1 MKPILKRKLS
11 LFLTFIYLFSLV
23 SIGFADDSFKNS
35 PPKIEH
41 GSLTL
46 QKGSKTAQENTDKS
60 TKEKKEEKPKYTTK
74 NEISDVLSEYQTIVD
89 QIQAPVKE
97 AKNNLK
103 TAQEELKNAQEAGGG
118 DVEKAQE
125 ELKTAQE
132 ALEKAQKTAEEKY
145 KEQKN
150 VIENAKKKVD
160 EALKGFAKLNDD
172 EKKEILEIITESDI
186 FVELCSRGS
195 AACVQV
201 INSDKFQKNFDDEE
215 KRQALFQELAK
226 QEAISEEDILNCA
239 AEGQCSYS
247 DLQGFS
253 EGQCTSSI
261 CSLFYALDAEDE
273 YRDALEEQIR
283 ASNQNTKKDK
293 INEEDNKLTGTV
305 DIPNVL
311 CKDEKQCEE
320 LSQYCSKNKNSNECY
335 QALSDAC
342 NKLNDESKQQQC
354 NDQALDNVYDSLSQ
368 KATAED
374 YNNRM
379 VKDICSK
386 NSKVCSSIE
395 ECKGNSPN
403 YNTCKTK
410 LKEECQKNP
419 NSGACQIAKELED
432 NEYVT
437 YSEGFL
443 AFLAFLQPDQK
454 AIQAAELFGFES
466 DYSKVPAW
474 LQVDT
479 ASQICLGKIEGYF
492 KPFKESVR
500 ENTDNGVTSSG
511 TTQYRNCGDPYL
523 QGYDSQ
529 GGQLRNPQFPCV
541 DVQGDI
547 RGQRGPFLPNGQ
559 IGVDYSYYIKN
570 YAQENVS
577 FSVAFLYEYKGEKQL
592 DYVYEE
598 KFKTL
603 APNEED
609 SDAKFIYLPNN
620 NQFDETLESFEEEP
634 KIIAVTLI
642 GVYRETGEKYIHLV
656 AEVPEITADSYENVL
671 GQNPVGEEQS
681 SQDSFSENEVIDA
694 IENLAGI

>member
-23 SIGFADDSFKNS
+23 SIGFADDSFKNF

-41 GSLTL
+41 GSLTFE
-46 QKGSKTAQENTDKS
+46 KGNVETRDEQ
-60 TKEKKEEKPKYTTK
+60 KYTSKIEIK
-74 NEISDVLSEYQTIVD
+74 NALEEYQ
-89 QIQAPVKE
+89 
-97 AKNNLK
+97 
-103 TAQEELKNAQEAGGG
+103 
-118 DVEKAQE
+118 
-125 ELKTAQE
+125 
-132 ALEKAQKTAEEKY
+132 
-145 KEQKN
+145 
-150 VIENAKKKVD
+150 KKVVGNSERNDKVKKAYD

-386 NSKVCSSIE
+386 NSNVCSSIE
-395 ECKGNSPN
+395 GCKGSNSPN

>member
-23 SIGFADDSFKNS
+23 SIGFADDSFKNF

-41 GSLTL
+41 GSLTFE
-46 QKGSKTAQENTDKS
+46 KGNVETRDG
-60 TKEKKEEKPKYTTK
+60 KKYIKYTSTSQGDDSLLLTK
-74 NEISDVLSEYQTIVD
+74 DKKLFEAYNDGKKMDVDSRSFKNFPPKIEHGSLTFEKGNVETRDGKKYTSKIEIKNALEEYQ
-89 QIQAPVKE
+89 
-97 AKNNLK
+97 
-103 TAQEELKNAQEAGGG
+103 
-118 DVEKAQE
+118 
-125 ELKTAQE
+125 
-132 ALEKAQKTAEEKY
+132 
-145 KEQKN
+145 
-150 VIENAKKKVD
+150 KKVVGNSERNDKVKKAYD

-201 INSDKFQKNFDDEE
+201 INSDNFQKNFEDEE

-342 NKLNDESKQQQC
+342 NKLNDESKQQC
-354 NDQALDNVYDSLSQ
+354 KDQALDNVYDSLSQ